1 MSKNESLKSLKAI
14 AELNHDFD
22 YSDYFPDYADYFPD
36 IKHVVTLLPA
46 RHALT
51 VSYADAGSFSNVNIE
66 ANNHFDK
73 FSDNGLINMF
83 NGDIQWSMLGMVL
96 LFWQHRKFNSSS
108 KLHNFSSC

>member
-1 MSKNESLKSLKAI
+1 MKAI

-22 YSDYFPDYADYFPD
+22 SNVFYGEKLLPARE
-36 IKHVVTLLPA
+36 KWLPA

-83 NGDIQWSMLGMVL
+83 NGDIEWSMLGMVL
-96 LFWQHRKFNSSS
+96 LFWQHRKLNSSS